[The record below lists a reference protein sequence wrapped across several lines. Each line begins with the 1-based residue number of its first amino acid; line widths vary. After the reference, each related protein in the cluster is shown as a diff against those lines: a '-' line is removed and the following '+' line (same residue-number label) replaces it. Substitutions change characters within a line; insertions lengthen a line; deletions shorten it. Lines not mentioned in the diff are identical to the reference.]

1 MTRSELNEAV
11 AILQSTAAN
20 LSALT
25 SGTTE
30 EGAALDRAC
39 TTLKVDAKSLL
50 QAGTIG
56 TTALACFTA
65 ATTAG
70 ITADQFYG
78 IRSTIS
84 ALTPSYAAGVTVRQ
98 MLLRMCIAEE
108 SRAVSNAILTSRS
121 EAESILARMVDDLEA
136 IEDYAA
142 DHLESAVYQAFLALH
157 GAVAYDLSQRASQ
170 LPKLATYTF
179 GKRRTS
185 LTLANLLYGDASRA
199 DEIINENSPVHPA
212 FMPASIRA
220 LTE

>member
-1 MTRSELNEAV
+1 MTRTELNEAV
-11 AILQSTAAN
+11 SILQATAAN
-20 LSALT
+20 LSSLA

-39 TTLKVDAKSLL
+39 TTLSMDAKSLL
-50 QAGTIG
+50 QAGSIG
-56 TTALACFTA
+56 STALACFTA
-65 ATTAG
+65 ATAAG
-70 ITADQFYG
+70 VTADQFYG

-84 ALTPSYAAGVTVRQ
+84 ALTPSYAAGITMRQ

-108 SRAVSNAILTSRS
+108 SRAVSNAVLTSRS
-121 EAESILARMVDDLEA
+121 EAEAILARMVDDLEA

-142 DHLESAVYQAFLALH
+142 DNLESAVYQAFLALH

-179 GKRRTS
+179 GKRRTA
-185 LTLANLLYGDASRA
+185 LTLANVLYGDAARA

>member
-1 MTRSELNEAV
+1 MTRTELNEAV
-11 AILQSTAAN
+11 SILQSTAAN

-50 QAGTIG
+50 LSGSIG
-56 TTALACFTA
+56 STALACFTA
-65 ATTAG
+65 ATTAS
-70 ITADQFYG
+70 ITADQFYA
-78 IRSTIS
+78 IRSAIS
-84 ALTPSYAAGVTVRQ
+84 ALAPSYSAGITMRQ

-121 EAESILARMVDDLEA
+121 EAEAILARMVDDFEA

-142 DHLESAVYQAFLALH
+142 DNIESAVYQAFLALH

-179 GKRRTS
+179 GKRRTA
-185 LTLANLLYGDASRA
+185 LTLANVLYGDASRA

-212 FMPASIRA
+212 FMPDSIRA

>member
-1 MTRSELNEAV
+1 MTRTELNEAV
-11 AILQSTAAN
+11 SILQSTADN
-20 LSALT
+20 LSSLT

-39 TTLKVDAKSLL
+39 TTLKVDARSMLL
-50 QAGTIG
+50 AGSIG
-56 TTALACFTA
+56 STALACFTA
-65 ATTAG
+65 ATTAS
-70 ITADQFYG
+70 ITADQFYA

-84 ALTPSYAAGVTVRQ
+84 ALTPSYSVGITMRQ

-121 EAESILARMVDDLEA
+121 EAEAILARMVDDLEA

-142 DHLESAVYQAFLALH
+142 DNLESAVYQAFLALH

-179 GKRRTS
+179 GKRRTA
-185 LTLANLLYGDASRA
+185 LTLANVLYGDASRA

-212 FMPASIRA
+212 FMPDSIRA

>member
-1 MTRSELNEAV
+1 LTRTELNEAV
-11 AILQSTAAN
+11 SILQSTAAN

-50 QAGTIG
+50 LSGSIG
-56 TTALACFTA
+56 STALACFTA
-65 ATTAG
+65 ATTAS
-70 ITADQFYG
+70 ITADQFYA

-84 ALTPSYAAGVTVRQ
+84 ALAPSYSAGITMRQ

-121 EAESILARMVDDLEA
+121 EAEAILARMVDDLEA
-136 IEDYAA
+136 IEDFAA
-142 DHLESAVYQAFLALH
+142 DNIESSVYQAFLALH

-179 GKRRTS
+179 GKRRTA
-185 LTLANLLYGDASRA
+185 LTLANVLYGDASRA

-212 FMPASIRA
+212 FMPDSIRA

>member
-1 MTRSELNEAV
+1 MTRTELNEAV
-11 AILQSTAAN
+11 SILQSAADR

-25 SGTTE
+25 SGTTD

-39 TTLKVDAKSLL
+39 TTLHEDAKSLL

-56 TTALACFTA
+56 ATALACFTA
-65 ATTAG
+65 ATAAG
-70 ITADQFYG
+70 ITADQFYA
-78 IRSTIS
+78 IRATIS
-84 ALTPSYAAGVTVRQ
+84 ALTPIHATGVTMRQ

-121 EAESILARMVDDLEA
+121 EAEAILARMVDDLIA

-142 DHLESAVYQAFLALH
+142 DNFESGVYQAFIALH

-179 GKRRTS
+179 GKRRTA
-185 LTLANLLYGDASRA
+185 LTLANVLYGDASRA
-199 DEIINENSPVHPA
+199 DQIINENSPVHPA
-212 FMPASIRA
+212 FMPDSIRA